1 MKILMVN
8 KFLFPKGG
16 AETYMFELAKCLEKN
31 GNELQFF
38 GMDNSERCVSN
49 RLGLYVDEIDY
60 KNISALKKLAAPLKT
75 IYSKEAAK
83 KIGMVLDDFKPDI
96 VHLNNINF
104 QLTPSIIY
112 AAKKRNIPV
121 VQTVH
126 DVQIACPNHRMYIE
140 EKEQVCEECVKSGYT
155 KCIKNKCVQG
165 SVAKSAIAAAES
177 IYYHRRNTYN
187 LVDRYICP
195 SEFMARQIKAGG
207 VEEKRITV
215 LHNYS
220 PSIAEIP
227 ENINDGKYII
237 YFGRVSI
244 EKGLKL
250 LLDVMSELKDVKLYV
265 AGTGPLEEELKARQ
279 LENVS
284 FLGFKSG
291 TELYSLIAGAIA
303 SVYPSQ
309 WYENCPMSVIES
321 IKLGTPVITCDIGGT
336 KELIENGKN
345 GLIYKADN
353 KEELKKAIETLYN
366 SDSLAEEMSRYCLEH
381 GSTDSLEKYAE
392 KIEKIYKEIIK

>member
-60 KNISALKKLAAPLKT
+60 KNISALKKLVAPLKT

-121 VQTVH
+121 AQTVH

-165 SVAKSAIAAAES
+165 SAAKSAIAAAES

-227 ENINDGKYII
+227 ENLNDGKYII

-345 GLIYKADN
+345 GLIYKADD
-353 KEELKKAIETLYN
+353 KQELKKAIETLYN

>member
-60 KNISALKKLAAPLKT
+60 KNISALKKFAAPLKT

-165 SVAKSAIAAAES
+165 SAAKSAIAAAES

-227 ENINDGKYII
+227 ENFNDGKYII

>member
-16 AETYMFELAKCLEKN
+16 AETYMFELGRQLEAN
-31 GNELQFF
+31 GNEVQYF

-49 RLGLYVDEIDY
+49 ALGLYADEIDY
-60 KNISALKKLAAPLKT
+60 GSASIFKKLISPLKT
-75 IYSKEAAK
+75 VYSKEAEK
-83 KIGMVLDDFKPDI
+83 KLMAVIDDFKPDV

-104 QLTPSIIY
+104 QLTPSVIY
-112 AAKKRNIPV
+112 AAKKKNVPV

-140 EKEQVCEECVKSGYT
+140 EREQVCTECLKNGYKS
-155 KCIKNKCVQG
+155 CIKNRCVH
-165 SVAKSAIAAAES
+165 ASALQSAVAAAES
-177 IYYHRRNTYN
+177 IYYHKKNTYN

-195 SEFMARQIKAGG
+195 SAFIAEQIKKGG
-207 VEEKRITV
+207 VEEKRIRV

-220 PSIAEIP
+220 NEFTVPDKTQEK
-227 ENINDGKYII
+227 EKYIV
-237 YFGRVSI
+237 YFGRISI

-250 LLDVMSELKDVKLYV
+250 LFDAMAELPEVKLII
-265 AGTGPLEEELKARQ
+265 AGRGPLEEELKARE
-279 LENVS
+279 LGNVE
-284 FLGFKSG
+284 FAGFKSG
-291 TELYSLIAGAIA
+291 DELYSLIAGAAA

-321 IKLGTPVITCDIGGT
+321 IKAGTPVITSDIGGT

-345 GLIYKADN
+345 GFIFETDN
-353 KEELKKAIETLYN
+353 KASLKAAIERIYN
-366 SDSLAEEMSRYCLEH
+366 NIELNEEMKAYCLSH
-381 GSTDSLEKYAE
+381 QVTDTLEEYTE
-392 KIEKIYKEIIK
+392 KTEKIYRELIK